1 MRKYNTSGEVLSVL
15 MTDSVFSAH
24 LVQDAD
30 TPGQFSVDLASM
42 EKYKPLDGY
51 APMGGSATFVED
63 QGRLRTTKLVYG
75 GETYTEFDVPEV
87 EADYTK
93 STRSGW
99 RFAEAAIISSLLAV
113 TNLVTHVKDLHLE
126 LAAAFQAVTVTAFAA
141 EPEHPVRRLLD
152 PFIHRSIQATNDN
165 FKLLFEYHAA
175 VFSLAPLPADE
186 QLKLIDE
193 AIRDS
198 PISLDE
204 LDLKNF
210 AAKRNIGQEYST
222 KAAMENS
229 TKWGWRW
236 HYRALTVQQLY
247 EKLIDCWLAASY
259 DGLEGEALDARLA
272 DDGVLQAWW
281 QSMQA
286 HLPSLKRA
294 VDKNSAWAGSPGS
307 NLTASAL
314 QRAASTLMVWLS
326 WIHEDVGHSA
336 ASLVYNPVYT
346 PMCVPEDGVGVP
358 LRSWVFNAGAYRG
371 FVFLHRSTLLQEPPD
386 FWFQGSAACRQCF
399 ADLQKS
405 MIRLGLEDPAFSEC
419 DETGFYS
426 CVGRVETAVSS

>member
-1 MRKYNTSGEVLSVL
+1 M
-15 MTDSVFSAH
+15 
-24 LVQDAD
+24 
-30 TPGQFSVDLASM
+30 
-42 EKYKPLDGY
+42 
-51 APMGGSATFVED
+51 
-63 QGRLRTTKLVYG
+63 
-75 GETYTEFDVPEV
+75 
-87 EADYTK
+87 
-93 STRSGW
+93 
-99 RFAEAAIISSLLAV
+99 

-126 LAAAFQAVTVTAFAA
+126 LAAAFQAVTVTAFAG

-175 VFSLAPLPADE
+175 VFSLAPLPAEE
-186 QLKLIDE
+186 QLKLIDD

-210 AAKRNIGQEYST
+210 AAKRNIDEEYST

-229 TKWGWRW
+229 TRWGWRW

-247 EKLIDCWLAASY
+247 ERLIECWLAASY
-259 DGLEGEALDARLA
+259 DGLEGPALDARLA

-281 QSMQA
+281 LTMID
-286 HLPSLKRA
+286 HLPSLSRA
-294 VDKNSAWAGSPGS
+294 VEKNPEWAGGADSK
-307 NLTASAL
+307 LTASGL
-314 QRAASTLMVWLS
+314 KRAASTLMVWLS

-386 FWFQGSAACRQCF
+386 FWFQGNAACRQCF
-399 ADLQKS
+399 TDLQKS

-419 DETGFYS
+419 DENGFYS